1 MRDLSK
7 TEIRVNDE
15 LKLVVPS
22 IHQVDELVN
31 LFQSSE
37 NLEFIGKYPDWP
49 HNPNLKERLTEWIN
63 QSSDGVFLPLLILHG
78 EETAGICRLLNISY
92 EHEKVE
98 FGYILL
104 PKFTRKGIATA
115 AVKAMLEFAFNE
127 LCLNRVELIIDSRN
141 TDSIRLAKRLDF
153 TYEGTLRQ
161 DYKYKYSQP
170 GKYSDGMVFSIL
182 KSEYKS

>member
-7 TEIRVNDE
+7 TEIKVNDK

-22 IHQVDELVN
+22 IYQVDELVN
-31 LFQSSE
+31 LFQNSE

-49 HNPNLKERLTEWIN
+49 HNPNLKERLAEWID
-63 QSSDGVFLPLLILHG
+63 QSSEGAFLPLLILHG
-78 EETAGICRLLNISY
+78 GEIAGICRLLNINY

-104 PKFTRKGIATA
+104 PKFTKKGIATA
-115 AVKAMLEFAFNE
+115 SVKAMLEFAFNE
-127 LCLNRVELIIDSRN
+127 LGLNRVELIIDSRN
-141 TDSIRLAKRLDF
+141 TDSIKLAERLDF

-170 GKYSDGMVFSIL
+170 GKYSDGQVWSML